1 MVNALT
7 VEPPLEQKNGSIEPI
22 GIGLGKM
29 KQKRCLIKLIES
41 AVILPESEVIIMS
54 SVDVCEAKRELYK
67 VIIDTIYAYGLTAKE
82 DAELFRYVIEIGAN
96 ELMRDWDDE

>member
-1 MVNALT
+1 
-7 VEPPLEQKNGSIEPI
+7 
-22 GIGLGKM
+22 
-29 KQKRCLIKLIES
+29 
-41 AVILPESEVIIMS
+41 MS